1 MYRRQ
6 CFKPKH
12 LEFDQFFPFK
22 MVKPLESETRSKD
35 KIVQKHCY
43 KGQIDNLGAT
53 FICHIFFTMVFS
65 MDINFFL
72 YKNYFFQQCTRNSKV
87 GCMEHF
93 ALGPHSIYSPY

>member
-1 MYRRQ
+1 MHRRQ

-12 LEFDQFFPFK
+12 LEFDQFSPFK

-65 MDINFFL
+65 MDINFFCI
-72 YKNYFFQQCTRNSKV
+72 KTIFSNSVHETLKW
-87 GCMEHF
+87 G
-93 ALGPHSIYSPY
+93 AWSTLL